1 MKEIYP
7 KPRICIA
14 LPAITC
20 PPFGAYVLNTL
31 PLLPYLEPEFDVTLA
46 FCDTPEA
53 PKLNCHYLSIFDSS
67 KFSETKTA
75 GQKGY
80 FNPRGPLGA
89 WKYLKIIDKFAQD
102 QAGNFD
108 LIIEKQWSL
117 VGGLSSAFIRYGV
130 PSVFVL
136 EAEFYNQIFFKNW
149 KDKALRFTLN
159 QFLPHLRRRWM
170 RSVNGIIVETEQTK
184 SFLSEN
190 NYPLQNKSV
199 TTIPNGIDPKI
210 FFPQDRKLCRQ
221 HLGISQEAL
230 VLTYVG
236 SLRRFI
242 QEPGPIIEA
251 LGKQKYRDVVLHM
264 IGDGHKQQELEDIAQ
279 KFEAPVIFH
288 GRRSQQEAALYIG
301 AADLCLAPYNKNLFP
316 GGKFTSAS
324 LKVCEYLACGRP
336 VLTIPC
342 QRMEYLLAG
351 GKYGFFVENQVDNYR
366 EFLRNLPS
374 PEELSQ
380 MENCLITDL
389 QGSVLRSQGIVLTW
403 QEIAQMYKQVIRE
416 NLSHN
421 LTTVPSKISKS

>member
-1 MKEIYP
+1 MYP

-31 PLLPYLEPEFDVTLA
+31 PLLPYLEAEFDVTLA
-46 FCDTPEA
+46 FCDTPED
-53 PKLNCHYLSIFDSS
+53 PQLNCHYLSILEASRSS
-67 KFSETKTA
+67 GTKTA
-75 GQKGY
+75 DQKGY

-89 WKYLKIIDKFAQD
+89 WQYLQVLDKFAQE
-102 QAGNFD
+102 QAENFD
-108 LIIEKQWSL
+108 LVIEKQWSL

-130 PSVFVL
+130 PSVFII
-136 EAEFYNQIFFKNW
+136 EAEFYNNIFFKGW
-149 KDKALRFTLN
+149 KDKALRFALN
-159 QFLPHLRRRWM
+159 QLLPHLRRRWM
-170 RSVNGIIVETEQTK
+170 NRANGIIVETQQTK
-184 SFLSEN
+184 SFLLEN
-190 NYPLQNKSV
+190 NYPVHNKPV
-199 TTIPNGIDPKI
+199 TTIPNGIDPNI
-210 FFPQDRKLCRQ
+210 FFPQDRKFCREQ
-221 HLGISQEAL
+221 LGISQEAL

-251 LGKQKYRDVVLHM
+251 LGKQKPRDVVLHM

-279 KFEAPVIFH
+279 KFAAPVIFH

-342 QRMEYLLAG
+342 QRMEHLLAG
-351 GKYGFFVENQVDNYR
+351 GKYGLFVENQVDSYR
-366 EFLRNLPS
+366 EFFRNLPS
-374 PEELSQ
+374 REELSQ
-380 MENCLITDL
+380 MENCLISDL
-389 QGSVLRSQGIVLTW
+389 QSSVLRDQGIVLTW
-403 QEIAQMYKQVIRE
+403 QEIAQLYKQVIME
-416 NLSHN
+416 IISHN
-421 LTTVPSKISKS
+421 VTPVPLKFLKV